1 MISNALIFLV
11 QTLGEFFA
19 GVLLL
24 RFWMQWARAPFR
36 NPLSEFLQALTNFAV
51 LPARRVIPGL
61 WGHDL
66 ATLVL
71 AWITLLLETVLV
83 LAIRGYAFHLG
94 AVGVIAAL
102 SLLLLLRV
110 AVYLAMFVII
120 VQAVL
125 SWVSPHAWMSSVLSA
140 VSRPLLR
147 PLQRL
152 IPPIGGVDLTPLAA
166 LIICQLILMLPLA
179 YLEMQA
185 ARLF

>member
-11 QTLGEFFA
+11 QTLCEFFA
-19 GVLLL
+19 GMLLL
-24 RFWMQWARAPFR
+24 RFWMQWSRAPFR
-36 NPLSEFLQALTNFAV
+36 NPLSEFLQALTNFMV

-71 AWITLLLETVLV
+71 AWLILLIETVLV
-83 LAIRGYAFHLG
+83 LAIKGYALNMG
-94 AVGVIAAL
+94 AAGALLAL
-102 SLLLLLRV
+102 SLVLMLRV

-125 SWVSPHAWMSSVLSA
+125 SWVSPQAWMSSVLSA

-147 PLQRL
+147 PLQKF
-152 IPPIGGVDLTPLAA
+152 IPPVGNFDLTPLVA
-166 LIICQLILMLPLA
+166 LIVCQLILMLPLA
-179 YLEMQA
+179 YLELQA
-185 ARLF
+185 ARLL